1 MMINGSYQVS
11 RRLQRH
17 VIYTVVEDDF
27 VEGQFNNAAL
37 EFIIEAIDGSHE
49 VDLIDYET
57 STDLALTRRVRH
69 ER

>member
-1 MMINGSYQVS
+1 MMINGKYSIDRS
-11 RRLQRH
+11 MQRH
-17 VIYTVVEDDF
+17 VIYTVVDDDF

-37 EFIIEAIDGSHE
+37 EFIIEAIAGSHE

-57 STDLALTRRVRH
+57 STDLSLTRRARH